1 MAGKI
6 KGSRTRSQQAPKPRR
21 VKAEPKAAA
30 ARRSAGPRRRST
42 GPKRRQGPA
51 PKRPAPVLAQSDVR
65 AWVVTVDM
73 GLGHQR
79 ATYPLMEYAE
89 GGIIAVGSSQSSDPA
104 EKKQWD
110 RLRGMYEFLSRVRS
124 VPVVGKPLFG
134 ILDALQSIPSFYPI
148 RDLSNPS
155 FQVKLISSFIQR
167 GLCKG
172 LIEKLKEQP
181 LPLITSYFA
190 PAIAADAAEYGR
202 IYCIICDAEV
212 SRAWVPENPHK
223 SRIHYLAPCGR
234 AIQRLNQYGVPDE
247 RVFLTGFPFPK
258 SVLGNKDL
266 DVLREDQGQRLYY
279 LDPKEVFWPLHGQS
293 VAHFLGRNACRFKRK
308 RRLTITYAVGGA
320 GAQKEFGFQIARS
333 LREKLKSGE
342 VVLNLVAG
350 VRAEVEEY
358 FQNVKNELLPGCDNL
373 RVLYSPSKDQYFD
386 QFAQTM
392 RHTDI
397 LWTKPSELSFY
408 AGLGIPIIMSPHI
421 GAQELY
427 NQKWLLE
434 IQAAFPQE
442 DPEYTAEWLYDLL
455 NAGRLAECSWDGFL
469 KARKYG
475 TYKIEEILRTGTMTR
490 EGSPLKR

>member
-6 KGSRTRSQQAPKPRR
+6 RVGAKGKAQRAARPKRTGTAPKTN
-21 VKAEPKAAA
+21 A
-30 ARRSAGPRRRST
+30 ARRTAALARS
-42 GPKRRQGPA
+42 RSGPA
-51 PKRPAPVLAQSDVR
+51 PSKGRPAHPPPQSDVR

-124 VPVVGKPLFG
+124 VPVLGKPLFG

-155 FQVKLISSFIQR
+155 FQVKLISTLIKR
-167 GLCKG
+167 GLCKD
-172 LIEKLKEQP
+172 LIEKLKDNP

-190 PAIAADAAEYGR
+190 PAIAADKAGYGR

-212 SRAWVPENPHK
+212 SRACVPEDPHK

-258 SVLGNKDL
+258 SLLGNKEL
-266 DVLREDQGQRLYY
+266 DVLREDQAQRLHY
-279 LDPKEVFWPLHGQS
+279 LDPKECFWPLHGQG
-293 VAHFLGRNACRFKRK
+293 VAHFLGRNASRFKRK

-320 GAQKEFGFQIARS
+320 GAQREIGFQIAHS
-333 LREKLKSGE
+333 LRDKLKAGE

-350 VRAEVEEY
+350 VRSEVEEY
-358 FQNVKNELLPGCDNL
+358 FQNMKNELLPGCDHL

-386 QFAQTM
+386 QFAETM

-408 AGLGIPIIMSPHI
+408 AGLGIPIIMSPYI

-434 IQAAFPQE
+434 IQTAFPQQ
-442 DPEYTAEWLYDLL
+442 DPEYTDEWLYDLL

-475 TYKIEEILRTGTMTR
+475 TYKIEEILRTGTMAR

>member
-1 MAGKI
+1 MAAKSVRKAG
-6 KGSRTRSQQAPKPRR
+6 RTVRRPVPRAKKP
-21 VKAEPKAAA
+21 
-30 ARRSAGPRRRST
+30 PRL
-42 GPKRRQGPA
+42 P
-51 PKRPAPVLAQSDVR
+51 QSDVH

-79 ATYPLMEYAE
+79 ATYPLMEVAE
-89 GGIIAVGSSQSSDPA
+89 GGIIAVGSTQSSDPA

-110 RLRGMYEFLSRVRS
+110 RLRNAYEFLSRVRS
-124 VPVVGKPLFG
+124 VPVFGKPLFG
-134 ILDALQSIPSFYPI
+134 VLDALQSIPPFYPI
-148 RDLSNPS
+148 RDLSSPS
-155 FQVKLISSFIQR
+155 FQVKLVANLIER
-167 GLCKG
+167 GLCSG
-172 LIEKLKEQP
+172 LLERIREKP

-190 PAIAADAAEYGR
+190 PAIAADLADYGR

-212 SRAWVPENPHK
+212 SRAWVPEDPRK

-258 SVLGNKDL
+258 QILGDKDL
-266 DVLREDQGQRLYY
+266 DVLRSDQGQRLFY
-279 LDPKEVFWPLHGQS
+279 LDPKECFWPLHGPG
-293 VAHFLGRNACRFKRK
+293 VAHFLGRNNCRFRKR

-320 GAQKEFGFQIARS
+320 GAQREIGSQIAQS
-333 LREKLKSGE
+333 LREKIRAGQ
-342 VVLNLVAG
+342 VTLNLIAG
-350 VRAEVEEY
+350 VRQEINEY
-358 FQNVKNELLPGCDNL
+358 FQEVKKEIAPGSDDL

-386 QFAQTM
+386 QFAETM

-408 AGLGIPIIMSPHI
+408 AGLGIPIIMSPYI

-434 IQAAFPQE
+434 IQAAFPQQ
-442 DPEYTAEWLYDLL
+442 DPEYTHEWLFDLL

>member
-1 MAGKI
+1 
-6 KGSRTRSQQAPKPRR
+6 
-21 VKAEPKAAA
+21 
-30 ARRSAGPRRRST
+30 
-42 GPKRRQGPA
+42 
-51 PKRPAPVLAQSDVR
+51 
-65 AWVVTVDM
+65 M

-110 RLRGMYEFLSRVRS
+110 RLRNAYEFLSRVRS
-124 VPVVGKPLFG
+124 VPLIGKPLFG

-155 FQVKLISSFIQR
+155 FQVKLISTLIER

-172 LIEKLKEQP
+172 LMEKIRGRP

-190 PAIAADAAEYGR
+190 PAIAADLADYGR

-258 SVLGNKDL
+258 SLLGNKDL

-320 GAQKEFGFQIARS
+320 GAQREIGWQIAHS
-333 LREKLKSGE
+333 LRDKLKAGK
-342 VVLNLVAG
+342 VALNLVAG
-350 VRAEVEEY
+350 VRSEVEEY
-358 FQNVKNELLPGCDNL
+358 FTDLKNQLLPDCDHL
-373 RVLYSPSKDQYFD
+373 RVIYSPSKDQYFD
-386 QFAQTM
+386 LFAHTM
-392 RHTDI
+392 RHTDV

-408 AGLGIPIIMSPHI
+408 AGLGIPIIMSPFI
-421 GAQELY
+421 GAQEMY
-427 NQKWLLE
+427 NQRWLLE
-434 IQAAFPQE
+434 IQAAFPQQ
-442 DPEYTAEWLYDLL
+442 DPEYTDEWLYDLL

-475 TYKIEEILRTGTMTR
+475 TYKIEEILRTGTMAR

>member
-6 KGSRTRSQQAPKPRR
+6 KGNKTRSQQAAKPER
-21 VKAEPKAAA
+21 VKVRPKA
-30 ARRSAGPRRRST
+30 ARRSAGPGRRSAGLT
-42 GPKRRQGPA
+42 RRQGPA
-51 PKRPAPVLAQSDVR
+51 PALAQSDVR

-190 PAIAADAAEYGR
+190 PAIAADMAEYGR

-212 SRAWVPENPHK
+212 SRAWVPENPDK

-258 SVLGNKDL
+258 SVLGNKNL

-293 VAHFLGRNACRFKRK
+293 VAHFLGRSACRFKRK

-342 VVLNLVAG
+342 VILNLVAG

-475 TYKIEEILRTGTMTR
+475 TYKIEEILRTGTMIR
-490 EGSPLKR
+490 EGSPLKRRKSDS

>member
-6 KGSRTRSQQAPKPRR
+6 KSGGNTKSQRAPKPKRG
-21 VKAEPKAAA
+21 KSAPKAGS
-30 ARRSAGPRRRST
+30 ARRAAGSPPHRARPVRPPR
-42 GPKRRQGPA
+42 
-51 PKRPAPVLAQSDVR
+51 QSDLR

-79 ATYPLMEYAE
+79 ATYPLMDLAE
-89 GGIIAVGSSQSSDPA
+89 GGIIAVGGSQSTDLA

-148 RDLSNPS
+148 RDLSSPS
-155 FQVKLISSFIQR
+155 FQVRLLSKLIER

-172 LIEKLKEQP
+172 LIEKLQEQP

-190 PAIAADAAEYGR
+190 PAIAADKADYGR

-212 SRAWVPENPHK
+212 SRAWVPENPRK

-258 SVLGNKDL
+258 SLLGNKDL

-279 LDPKEVFWPLHGQS
+279 LDTKERFWPLHGQS
-293 VAHFLGRNACRFKRK
+293 VAHFLGRNACRFKHK

-320 GAQKEFGFQIARS
+320 GAQREIGWQIARS
-333 LREKLKSGE
+333 LRDKLKAGE
-342 VVLNLVAG
+342 VVLNLIAG

-358 FQNVKNELLPGCDNL
+358 FQNVKNELLPGCDHL
-373 RVLYSPSKDQYFD
+373 RVIYSPSKDQYFD
-386 QFAQTM
+386 LFAETM
-392 RHTDI
+392 RHTDV
-397 LWTKPSELSFY
+397 LWTKPSELSFF

-442 DPEYTAEWLYDLL
+442 DPEYTGEWLYDLL